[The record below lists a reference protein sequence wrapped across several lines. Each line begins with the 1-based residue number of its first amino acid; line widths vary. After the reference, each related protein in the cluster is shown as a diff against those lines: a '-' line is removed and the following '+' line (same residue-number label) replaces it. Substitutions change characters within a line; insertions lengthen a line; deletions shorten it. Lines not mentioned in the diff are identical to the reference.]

1 MATSTTT
8 NKFRYVANRAGRAR
22 HSVRAAACNRF
33 SERRARSDA
42 PYHVTEFPCH
52 DTRLPAGC
60 AGDLELL
67 LRRRCHSRK
76 RIKNLLTCCR
86 PSLTS
91 TLIKNGLP
99 KKL

>member
-52 DTRLPAGC
+52 DTRPGSNARLGQDTISRPAGVVVDF
-60 AGDLELL
+60 AIARTRAVQYPLPVF
-67 LRRRCHSRK
+67 
-76 RIKNLLTCCR
+76 T
-86 PSLTS
+86 P
-91 TLIKNGLP
+91 LIRQFR
-99 KKL
+99 